1 MEAGVERHLGCARY
15 LLTIF
20 VFSGIC
26 FKNALFI
33 EQAGITLLL
42 LDKMDFQE
50 KNLDDRFW

>member
-50 KNLDDRFW
+50 KNLDDRF